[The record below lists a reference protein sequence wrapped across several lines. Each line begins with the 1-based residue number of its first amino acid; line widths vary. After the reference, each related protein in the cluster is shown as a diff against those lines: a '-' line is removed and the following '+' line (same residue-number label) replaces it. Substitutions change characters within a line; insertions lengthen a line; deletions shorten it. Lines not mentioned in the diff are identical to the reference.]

1 MKSIT
6 IAALLVLFAQMA
18 LCQEWRSLNDVVFQ
32 ENTAIRTFD
41 PIGDS
46 LFLGGSINLV
56 NGVASI
62 GSIYWDSLQVSVYS
76 PGLDKSFNG
85 GNAYSHEIY
94 NDTLF
99 IGGDFIDV
107 NDIWYTRGIAK
118 WSEGSIWETVGGS
131 CVPTDHVSS
140 LIVFDEYLYASH
152 NFTEIGN
159 LEDIYGFARWNGFE
173 WEEVEAV
180 WGFDPGPSVMCIFQD
195 QLWGG
200 GFLAFTSTME
210 PVNNVAYFD
219 GEQWHDP
226 NGGMGGRVVDLLPD
240 EDEGVIYVVGNGTTA
255 QNGEVS
261 CPNNVCYYDGSNW
274 HSVGEF
280 NDIDGNVACI
290 AKYRDQLYVGGWF
303 EVDGI
308 SYKLAYFDGYHWQPV
323 PDAGEL
329 DGWVYDLEVY
339 KDELYVG
346 GSFSDIADLGVKGVA
361 RYYLDPDSVTWG
373 EPDSTINVVEQF
385 YETTEVNLFPN
396 PASQTVSIEA
406 NHSVSEITITNARGQ
421 SVMHQLCSG
430 QSAVLNIAELHTGVY
445 TVVVSFRDQY
455 AVVRKRLVVK

>member
-1 MKSIT
+1 MKNI
-6 IAALLVLFAQMA
+6 LLFLFLTSFNAFMYSQSWNT
-18 LCQEWRSLNDVVFQ
+18 LSDFGSQEV
-32 ENTAIRTFD
+32 
-41 PIGDS
+41 IGIYTLDLIDDS
-46 LFLGGSINLV
+46 LYIGGVINNV
-56 NGVASI
+56 GPTSTI
-62 GSIYWDSLQVSVYS
+62 GSIVWDSLNVTVYS
-76 PGLDKSFNG
+76 EGLDEGFNG
-85 GNAYSHEIY
+85 GVTFSHAIY

-99 IGGDFIDV
+99 IGGDFADV

-131 CVPTDHVSS
+131 CGPSDYVSS
-140 LIVFDEYLYASH
+140 LIVFNEYLYASH
-152 NFTEIGN
+152 NFTEIGD

-240 EDEGVIYVVGNGTTA
+240 EEEGVIYVVGNGTTA

-290 AKYRDQLYVGGWF
+290 AKYHDQLYVGGWF
-303 EVDGI
+303 EVDGV

-346 GSFSDIADLGVKGVA
+346 GSFSDIADLGVRGVA
-361 RYYLDPDSVTWG
+361 RYYLHPDSVTWG
-373 EPDSTINVVEQF
+373 EPDSTINVIEQF
-385 YETTEVNLFPN
+385 TETAEVNVFPN
-396 PASQTVSIEA
+396 PASETVSIEA

-430 QSAVLNIAELHTGVY
+430 QSEVLNIAELHTGVY
-445 TVVVSFRDQY
+445 TVAVSFRDQR
-455 AVVRKRLVVK
+455 AVIRKRLIIE